1 MAGVEFRVG
10 DVLKVETPN
19 GLLDTEI
26 RNMHSDTLWLS
37 SLAIKDMHAGQSVVF
52 WLMKPDAT
60 YKYKGELRS
69 ADMGEETLVMGIV
82 CTSKPERHQRRAE
95 YRTYCKMPV
104 KVKSEATGIVYE
116 CRAID
121 ISTTG
126 VGLIDSKLSKKEIE
140 NQEAVKGKESYS
152 RFKDGERILCSFTLG
167 GVPFNIKAIVRRCYV
182 VGDGKQ
188 YRIGTQFIDIDYKE
202 ARSLQK
208 IIFQMQVKQR

>member
-10 DVLKVETPN
+10 DVLKVETPS
-19 GLLDTEI
+19 GLVDTEI

-37 SLAIKDMHAGQSVVF
+37 SLAIKDMHTGQGVVF

-60 YKYKGELRS
+60 YKFKGELRS

-82 CTSKPERHQRRAE
+82 VTSKPERHQRRAE
-95 YRTYCKMPV
+95 FRTYCKVPV
-104 KVKSEATGIVYE
+104 TVKSEASGKVFQ

-126 VGLIDSKLSKKEIE
+126 IGLLDTKLTKEE
-140 NQEAVKGKESYS
+140 MLDEEPVKGKESFS
-152 RFKDGERILCSFTLG
+152 RFKEGERIVCSFSVEG
-167 GVPFNIKAIVRRCYV
+167 SSFAIKAIVRRCYV

-202 ARSLQK
+202 ARALQK
-208 IIFQMQVKQR
+208 IIFRMQVKQR